1 MVSVSNSSHRPACAP
16 EHAPLLVASDIDGT
30 FITSADRVLP
40 RLRDAVMRARRAGT
54 EIALVTGR
62 PHRWLYP
69 VLDQLPFRPVCI
81 TANGAVMFD
90 SGTEEIVTRH
100 ELDGPTMQAVVEQ
113 ARKALYDATSGS
125 LALAVERV
133 GSDAFAPDEE
143 CFAVT
148 KEYVHTWSATGFAV
162 ETDAEI
168 LSQPAVK
175 LLLRNEDMTAPEMHR
190 IIAPWIDPT
199 QAHITYSMNEGLLEV
214 ALPGVN
220 KALGV
225 RALCELHDVP
235 QERTVAFGDMAND
248 IEMLEWA
255 NFGVAMENANPEVK
269 EVADFVTAS
278 NDEGGVA
285 DVLEWWF

>member
-1 MVSVSNSSHRPACAP
+1 MEPVTAPTPAQRPA
-16 EHAPLLVASDIDGT
+16 EKPLLIASDIDGT
-30 FITSADRVLP
+30 FITSADRVTP
-40 RLRDAVMRARRAGT
+40 RLRDVVMRARREGA

-90 SGTEEIVTRH
+90 SATEEIVTRH
-100 ELDGPTMQAVVEQ
+100 ELAPQTMRDVVKQ

-133 GSDAFAPDEE
+133 GADAFASDEE

-148 KEYVHTWSATGFAV
+148 KEYVHTWAAGGFAV
-162 ETDAEI
+162 ETDEEI
-168 LSQPAVK
+168 TSQPAVK
-175 LLLRNEDMTAPEMHR
+175 LLLRNPDMTAPEMHR
-190 IIAPWIDPT
+190 IIAPWIDPE
-199 QAHITYSMNEGLLEV
+199 QAHVTYSMNEGLLEV
-214 ALPGVN
+214 AVPGVN

-235 QERTVAFGDMAND
+235 RERTVAFGDMAND
-248 IEMLEWA
+248 IEMLEWV
-255 NFGVAMENANPEVK
+255 NFGVAMGNANPEVK
-269 EVADFVTAS
+269 AVADYVGPS
-278 NDEGGVA
+278 NDENGVA
-285 DVLEWWF
+285 EVLEWWF